1 MPYSYQ
7 TDVWVQRDDKLIVKV
22 GIKSHNLI
30 TANQFAVGFAEMEK
44 EAAEEVG
51 YVTVIDLSDNR
62 QIQKIHFGKTFKATA
77 F

>member
-1 MPYSYQ
+1 
-7 TDVWVQRDDKLIVKV
+7 
-22 GIKSHNLI
+22 
-30 TANQFAVGFAEMEK
+30 MEK